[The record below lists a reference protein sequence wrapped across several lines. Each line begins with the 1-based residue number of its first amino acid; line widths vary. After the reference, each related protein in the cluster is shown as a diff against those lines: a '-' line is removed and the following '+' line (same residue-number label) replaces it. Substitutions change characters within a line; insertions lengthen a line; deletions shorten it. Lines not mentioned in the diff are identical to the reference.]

1 MIENV
6 KAKIAELTPGLPPG
20 VRIVPFYDR
29 SHLIHRATDT
39 LKETLTEEIIVAAAV
54 ILLFLGQVSSSLIIA
69 LVLPMGVLLSFVG
82 MRIIGLPS
90 NIMSMGGIA
99 IAIGVMVD
107 AGIVM
112 TENIARHLREPHPGE
127 SKLQVATRA
136 AKEVGPPIFFAML
149 IVIVAFIPVFSLT
162 GPSW

>member
-1 MIENV
+1 
-6 KAKIAELTPGLPPG
+6 
-20 VRIVPFYDR
+20 
-29 SHLIHRATDT
+29 
-39 LKETLTEEIIVAAAV
+39 
-54 ILLFLGQVSSSLIIA
+54 
-69 LVLPMGVLLSFVG
+69 MGVLLAFVG

-112 TENIARHLREPHPGE
+112 TENITRHLQEPHPGE
-127 SKLQVATRA
+127 SKLQVAIRA

-162 GPSW
+162 GQAG

>member
-1 MIENV
+1 
-6 KAKIAELTPGLPPG
+6 
-20 VRIVPFYDR
+20 
-29 SHLIHRATDT
+29 
-39 LKETLTEEIIVAAAV
+39 
-54 ILLFLGQVSSSLIIA
+54 
-69 LVLPMGVLLSFVG
+69 
-82 MRIIGLPS
+82 
-90 NIMSMGGIA
+90 MSMGGIA

-112 TENIARHLREPHPGE
+112 TENITRHLQEPHPVE

-162 GPSW
+162 GQAG